1 MATFWRGILA
11 MVAMTGVACQLK
23 VEDPDAP
30 NTDVLEAVYD
40 RPPGLF
46 AAANGKQLKEALD
59 KRLTLLRSTGSFGS
73 PLGLL
78 DSVSAHEGVLEHGD
92 EVDDMGAS
100 RLLAV
105 VDVTH
110 VCRGPEGDDIVDP
123 GRFGTISMTLKGG
136 LRGIYPV
143 AWGEFDACSDHTLAG
158 PVSIDGTYSMTVR
171 KRTTGRDV
179 LILFQGTIRSP
190 LLNFNGALDVRVL
203 SNGSPEVRVSGA
215 DGDVVLS
222 VDSTGQLI
230 ARDRTGLWTCDV
242 VKLECVNPTTGER
255 KAYE

>member
-1 MATFWRGILA
+1 MATFWRGTLA

-30 NTDVLEAVYD
+30 NTAPLEAVYD
-40 RPPGLF
+40 TPPGLF

-59 KRLTLLRSTGSFGS
+59 KRLALLRTTGNFGS
-73 PLGLL
+73 TQGLL

-92 EVDDMGAS
+92 EVDDMEAS

-123 GRFGTISMTLKGG
+123 GRFGTVSMTLKGG

-143 AWGEFDACSDHTLAG
+143 AWGEFDACSDHTVAG
-158 PVSIDGTYSMTVR
+158 PVNIDGTYSMTVR
-171 KRTTGRDV
+171 KRATGKDV
-179 LILFQGTIRSP
+179 LFLFQGTIRGGP
-190 LLNFNGALDVRVL
+190 LNFNGTLDARVL
-203 SNGSPEVRVSGA
+203 SNGSPELRVNGA

-222 VDSTGQLI
+222 VDASGQLL

-242 VKLECVNPTTGER
+242 VKLECVNTTTGER